1 MTVIHVIESE
11 GPGGAETVMA
21 ELVAHGRR
29 LPKRTPQE
37 RTLAVIPSAGGWL
50 GRNLPVGTQRIVRP
64 TPKRISGPF
73 DFAYLRALRTLFRA
87 ERPAVVHAHS
97 FDSGLYCSM
106 ALRGLPGRLVTTFHG
121 ASDVMRHG
129 FRNRIKWTAF
139 RRANALVCVSDS
151 LTALAQA
158 TPGVTAERVR
168 TILNGADFA
177 RLSPL
182 RSGALRASLQ
192 LPPNAL
198 LLGALGNVRAPKG
211 YDLLLPAIAQLR
223 SEGFN
228 VHLAIA
234 GDDRGV
240 LADMLRA
247 QRKRLELDAHVTLL
261 GYQGDP
267 AAFLGG
273 IDLFVL
279 SSTSEGFSLATVQ
292 AMAAEL
298 PIVATRSGGPEELL
312 THDVHGWL
320 VDAGS
325 SAELR
330 NGIAT
335 LIADPARRGRLA
347 ASARVRALENF
358 SIETMTARYDAL
370 YQELIAR

>member
-21 ELVAHGRR
+21 ELVVRR
-29 LPKRTPQE
+29 RANHQ

-73 DFAYLRALRTLFRA
+73 DFAYLRALRTLFRT

-97 FDSGLYCSM
+97 FDSGLYCAM

-121 ASDVMRHG
+121 ASDVTRYG

-151 LTALAQA
+151 LSGLAQQI
-158 TPGVTAERVR
+158 PGVNADRTR
-168 TILNGADFA
+168 TILNGVDFA

-182 RSGALRASLQ
+182 RSGALRSSLQ
-192 LPPNAL
+192 LPPDTL

-234 GDDRGV
+234 GDDRGG

-247 QRKRLELDAHVTLL
+247 QRRRLELDTHVTLL
-261 GYQGDP
+261 GYQSDP
-267 AAFLGG
+267 AAFLEG

-320 VDAGS
+320 VAAGS
-325 SAELR
+325 STALR
-330 NGIAT
+330 DGLAA
-335 LIADPARRGRLA
+335 LIADPARRQRLA
-347 ASARVRALENF
+347 ASARARALENF

-370 YQELIAR
+370 YHELLAR